1 MQNQVARE
9 NELALLC
16 SGVVGGRIVGVLVA
30 KLRPENKRGSNPVA
44 PSNQVRGS
52 DRSREASSSGSCAFF
67 LCARPVDPVGF
78 FQAAEKSTGT
88 ILRADYRT
96 RVSGGIWSRTAL
108 WRIRL
113 AQHSSTLK

>member
-52 DRSREASSSGSCAFF
+52 DRSREASSSGSCGFF
-67 LCARPVDPVGF
+67 LCSRPVDPVGF
-78 FQAAEKSTGT
+78 SKRLKNPPELFCAPITELESAV
-88 ILRADYRT
+88 
-96 RVSGGIWSRTAL
+96 VSGAE
-108 WRIRL
+108 RL
-113 AQHSSTLK
+113 SGAFVWPSTPPP